1 MFVCVCVC
9 VSCEASLTALLAP
22 ICSRP
27 AIYNPLQSAE
37 LTVHRVVTVTV
48 LQSVCVCTLLQGASL
63 TRSLSLPHTQPFEHF
78 PFSHTFTVHT
88 HHCACMGHT
97 ASTRDAA
104 QCHELSQFC
113 WPALFT
119 EAEKLFLFYSFLSYV
134 TSYVNCQAT
143 NTRTHTHA

>member
-1 MFVCVCVC
+1 M
-9 VSCEASLTALLAP
+9 
-22 ICSRP
+22 
-27 AIYNPLQSAE
+27 
-37 LTVHRVVTVTV
+37 
-48 LQSVCVCTLLQGASL
+48 CVCTLLQGASL
-63 TRSLSLPHTQPFEHF
+63 TQSLSLPHTQPCGHF

-104 QCHELSQFC
+104 QCHELSHFC

-119 EAEKLFLFYSFLSYV
+119 EAEKLFLFCSFLSYV

-143 NTRTHTHA
+143 NTRTHTHTHRQQQQRQRSRRQASPIQTHKAFRAVSLACSLSHSLSRVACLV